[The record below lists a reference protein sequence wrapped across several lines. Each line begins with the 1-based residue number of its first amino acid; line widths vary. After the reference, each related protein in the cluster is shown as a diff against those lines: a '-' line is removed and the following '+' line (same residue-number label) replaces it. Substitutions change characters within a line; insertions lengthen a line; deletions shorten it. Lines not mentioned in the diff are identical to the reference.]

1 MKIDKYEKKSQGK
14 YRLYLD
20 NGEVI
25 DTYDDVILNQNL
37 LLKKEITL
45 EDINQ
50 LIVDSDIQESYNS
63 CVKYITIR
71 LRSKKE
77 ITDYLKRKQV
87 QPDHIAKIFAKL
99 EKKNFLDDALF
110 AKCFINDK
118 LKFTSWGPYRIINE
132 LKKHNLD
139 PTIQLSLS
147 EYLDYDI
154 IYNKLSHLIDKSIKA
169 NHKAKDY
176 TFKNKLYLKYFKQGY
191 EASMIKEI
199 LDQKL

>member
-50 LIVDSDIQESYNS
+50 LIIDSNIQESYNS
-63 CVKYITIR
+63 CVKYISIR

-87 QPDHIAKIFAKL
+87 QQF
-99 EKKNFLDDALF
+99 
-110 AKCFINDK
+110 
-118 LKFTSWGPYRIINE
+118 
-132 LKKHNLD
+132 
-139 PTIQLSLS
+139 Q
-147 EYLDYDI
+147 
-154 IYNKLSHLIDKSIKA
+154 
-169 NHKAKDY
+169 
-176 TFKNKLYLKYFKQGY
+176 
-191 EASMIKEI
+191 
-199 LDQKL
+199 

>member
-63 CVKYITIR
+63 CVKYINC
-71 LRSKKE
+71 
-77 ITDYLKRKQV
+77 YL
-87 QPDHIAKIFAKL
+87 
-99 EKKNFLDDALF
+99 LF
-110 AKCFINDK
+110 I
-118 LKFTSWGPYRIINE
+118 
-132 LKKHNLD
+132 
-139 PTIQLSLS
+139 
-147 EYLDYDI
+147 
-154 IYNKLSHLIDKSIKA
+154 
-169 NHKAKDY
+169 
-176 TFKNKLYLKYFKQGY
+176 
-191 EASMIKEI
+191 
-199 LDQKL
+199 